1 MSNALWETLLA
12 VWQGKVSLNVFHFQD
27 RLTKAIEKV
36 MICMTVQGTV
46 PTVLAF
52 KHFLTY

>member
-1 MSNALWETLLA
+1 MSNALWEKLLA
-12 VWQGKVSLNVFHFQD
+12 VWQGKVTLNVFHFQD

-52 KHFLTY
+52 KHFLTC